1 MEKDEIKTGVEFS
14 DSAEQEEDILL
25 TAQRYLNIFHQ
36 IHIFSNAKRKEF
48 DNSLL
53 GLPLKLKKVF
63 TQIPGGRILLEHVL
77 EVEEAADADTKETK
91 QLIAQK
97 DPNSKYV
104 QEEKNLPAQTADL
117 HLSKDFAKTLA
128 QSFAVALKESN
139 ILPSSN
145 NRTAISSTDGEVS
158 AMSQS
163 MTKNQQQNTQN
174 NAAATTINNINLDS
188 SIVQNLSEVMKN
200 SNKQYHD
207 DFVQAIERLS
217 EKLSPTTIKS
227 GEIPISLITDS
238 IAQVLKDTG
247 RQQMEAMKTFGA
259 SLANTILRAQKGEN
273 IDIANAFSADEEPD
287 STYESE
293 KKDYSKIA
301 GTSKKQETAKK
312 AEKISATAPIN
323 TPNKPAVKPEP
334 VEQVKPAELKPIAQ
348 PLKIL
353 EPKEDVKPVSLAPKL
368 ELNPV
373 INDIKPV
380 SQPQQPYYEE
390 YADTPTNDDEE
401 WEYVDE
407 YGNPVSAD
415 GDEEWE
421 YVDEYGNP
429 VSADGDEEWEYVD
442 EYGNPVS
449 ADGNGEWEYV
459 DEEIIGDNPEDDNEP
474 LSFAPTTV
482 SNKKPEPQK
491 TVSLNTPQPKPEP
504 QKTVSLNTL
513 QPKPEPQKTVS
524 LNTPQPKPE
533 PQKTVSLNTP
543 QPKPEPQKNTA
554 ESQKTNSVPAAGKNE
569 PSPKKIDANNT
580 NEKNIPNPAEKIS
593 KPKDEDNLIRA
604 FENDFADEQKP
615 SKKTT
620 KLDDIDAELEK
631 IFTDVSNKKSSNMEM
646 NDMAEEIKA
655 DTFDFPKSSTKESKS
670 DEDELDKLIREF
682 TGS

>member
-145 NRTAISSTDGEVS
+145 NRTAISSADGEVS

-323 TPNKPAVKPEP
+323 TPSKPAVKPEP

-491 TVSLNTPQPKPEP
+491 TVSL
-504 QKTVSLNTL
+504 S
-513 QPKPEPQKTVS
+513 
-524 LNTPQPKPE
+524 TPQPKPE

-543 QPKPEPQKNTA
+543 QPKTEPQKNTA

-569 PSPKKIDANNT
+569 PSLKKIDANNT
-580 NEKNIPNPAEKIS
+580 KNIPNPTENIS
-593 KPKDEDNLIRA
+593 KPKNEDNLIKI

-615 SKKTT
+615 NKKAT

-655 DTFDFPKSSTKESKS
+655 DTFDFPKSSTKESKN

>member
-139 ILPSSN
+139 ILPNSN

-163 MTKNQQQNTQN
+163 MAKNQQQNTQN

-273 IDIANAFSADEEPD
+273 IDIANVFSADEEPD

-323 TPNKPAVKPEP
+323 TPSKPAVKPEPVKPEP
-334 VEQVKPAELKPIAQ
+334 VEQVKPAGLKPIAQ

-390 YADTPTNDDEE
+390 YADTPTND
-401 WEYVDE
+401 
-407 YGNPVSAD
+407 
-415 GDEEWE
+415 DEEWE

-504 QKTVSLNTL
+504 QKTVSL
-513 QPKPEPQKTVS
+513 S
-524 LNTPQPKPE
+524 
-533 PQKTVSLNTP
+533 TP

-554 ESQKTNSVPAAGKNE
+554 ESQKTNSVPTAGKNE

-580 NEKNIPNPAEKIS
+580 YEKNIPNPAEKIS
-593 KPKDEDNLIRA
+593 KPKDDDNLIRA

-615 SKKTT
+615 NKKAT

>member
-145 NRTAISSTDGEVS
+145 NRTAISSADGEVS

-323 TPNKPAVKPEP
+323 TPSKPAVKPEP

-429 VSADGDEEWEYVD
+429 VSADG
-442 EYGNPVS
+442 
-449 ADGNGEWEYV
+449 NGEWEYV

-491 TVSLNTPQPKPEP
+491 TVSLSTP
-504 QKTVSLNTL
+504 
-513 QPKPEPQKTVS
+513 
-524 LNTPQPKPE
+524 
-533 PQKTVSLNTP
+533 
-543 QPKPEPQKNTA
+543 
-554 ESQKTNSVPAAGKNE
+554 
-569 PSPKKIDANNT
+569 
-580 NEKNIPNPAEKIS
+580 
-593 KPKDEDNLIRA
+593 
-604 FENDFADEQKP
+604 
-615 SKKTT
+615 
-620 KLDDIDAELEK
+620 
-631 IFTDVSNKKSSNMEM
+631 
-646 NDMAEEIKA
+646 
-655 DTFDFPKSSTKESKS
+655 
-670 DEDELDKLIREF
+670 
-682 TGS
+682 

>member
-491 TVSLNTPQPKPEP
+491 
-504 QKTVSLNTL
+504 
-513 QPKPEPQKTVS
+513 
-524 LNTPQPKPE
+524 
-533 PQKTVSLNTP
+533 
-543 QPKPEPQKNTA
+543 NTA

>member
-139 ILPSSN
+139 ILPNSN

-273 IDIANAFSADEEPD
+273 IDIANVFSADEEPD
-287 STYESE
+287 TTYESE

-334 VEQVKPAELKPIAQ
+334 VEQVKPAGLKPIAQ

-415 GDEEWE
+415 G
-421 YVDEYGNP
+421 
-429 VSADGDEEWEYVD
+429 
-442 EYGNPVS
+442 
-449 ADGNGEWEYV
+449 NGEWEYV

-482 SNKKPEPQK
+482 SNK
-491 TVSLNTPQPKPEP
+491 
-504 QKTVSLNTL
+504 
-513 QPKPEPQKTVS
+513 
-524 LNTPQPKPE
+524 KPE

-615 SKKTT
+615 NKKAT

-655 DTFDFPKSSTKESKS
+655 DTFDFPKSSTKESKN

>member
-429 VSADGDEEWEYVD
+429 VSADG
-442 EYGNPVS
+442 
-449 ADGNGEWEYV
+449 NGEWEYV

-482 SNKKPEPQK
+482 SNK
-491 TVSLNTPQPKPEP
+491 
-504 QKTVSLNTL
+504 
-513 QPKPEPQKTVS
+513 KPEPQKTVS